1 MQKNYDLIV
10 AGGGTAGALCAIA
23 AARSGVKT
31 AVIEPLYSLG
41 GLAANSGLTEMNAAG
56 FQGKP
61 LYKGIEQEI
70 LNRLLETGH
79 GEYHFAVPMSSDPNV
94 RVDRFRYDPEALKLV
109 LEQLAME
116 AGVEL
121 FYGCTVYDAQETD
134 AECMLQ
140 VRSGCKSFTLKS
152 LYTVDATGDAAVVCA
167 MGGATRVADVPHFAG
182 GYRPPAAG
190 NAGRRDPRG
199 HSKGPCRGRIAG
211 SDPGL
216 YPHSRN
222 R

>member
-1 MQKNYDLIV
+1 MQKSYDLIV

-61 LYKGIEQEI
+61 LYKGIEQKI
-70 LNRLLETGH
+70 LNRLLETGR

-121 FYGCTVYDAQETD
+121 FYGCTIKKVQLFMGTSYKIRVTTT
-134 AECMLQ
+134 LQ
-140 VRSGCKSFTLKS
+140 ITPDSRSHQTMVSRYIDFRILIHSYSSS
-152 LYTVDATGDAAVVCA
+152 LFIIHQFFHVKLLHKLHIMINHDFHQF
-167 MGGATRVADVPHFAG
+167 RK
-182 GYRPPAAG
+182 RSLSWIPA
-190 NAGRRDPRG
+190 
-199 HSKGPCRGRIAG
+199 K
-211 SDPGL
+211 
-216 YPHSRN
+216 
-222 R
+222 

>member
-70 LNRLLETGH
+70 LNRLLETGR
-79 GEYHFAVPMSSDPNV
+79 GEYHFAVPRAYCRERSWPLPP
-94 RVDRFRYDPEALKLV
+94 FPEP
-109 LEQLAME
+109 M
-116 AGVEL
+116 
-121 FYGCTVYDAQETD
+121 
-134 AECMLQ
+134 M
-140 VRSGCKSFTLKS
+140 
-152 LYTVDATGDAAVVCA
+152 
-167 MGGATRVADVPHFAG
+167 
-182 GYRPPAAG
+182 
-190 NAGRRDPRG
+190 
-199 HSKGPCRGRIAG
+199 
-211 SDPGL
+211 
-216 YPHSRN
+216 
-222 R
+222 